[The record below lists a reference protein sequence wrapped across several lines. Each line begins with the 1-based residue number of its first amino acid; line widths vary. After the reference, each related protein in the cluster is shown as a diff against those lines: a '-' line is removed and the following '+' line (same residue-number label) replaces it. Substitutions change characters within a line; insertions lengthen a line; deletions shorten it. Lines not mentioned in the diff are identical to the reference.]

1 MADLREAL
9 EQQFEAAEEGTLE
22 TPIERDIEVN
32 DDPIQAENRSQ
43 EDSQEASGQEDRDE
57 KGRFKSK
64 AEASRQD
71 NSNQELNADGQASN
85 VADEF
90 SEIKEIQRPTT
101 FKKEFVPIWEKMAK
115 GEALT
120 PEESR
125 KFAEYTAVTRENE
138 FKNGVS
144 IYRKEAE
151 SAKGLV
157 EAMQPFLPELQKAGI
172 HPVAWIQSL
181 GRAHYMLANGT
192 PQQKDQ
198 MFQQLARDYGVQLPQ
213 GSGEQQQ
220 YDPNYALMQELNAL
234 KSEVGQVRS
243 WREQEETT
251 RLMGEI
257 TQVASNTEK
266 YPHFEALRIPMAQ
279 LLEQGG
285 AKDLDDAYEKA
296 KWNVPEV
303 RELEI
308 QKLVSKT
315 QNQASRQQQVA
326 KAKAVAV
333 SPRSVTPNGVVATSD
348 KKDRRSMLESQLD
361 NFTGNRF

>member
-9 EQQFEAAEEGTLE
+9 EAQFEAAEDGTLD
-22 TPIERDIEVN
+22 TPIEREIEVN
-32 DDPIQAENRSQ
+32 DDPIETENRSQ
-43 EDSQEASGQEDRDE
+43 ESREETSRQEDRDE
-57 KGRFKSK
+57 KGRFKGKS
-64 AEASRQD
+64 EARSQD
-71 NSNQELNADGQASN
+71 NSNQELKSDGQDSN

-90 SEIKEIQRPTT
+90 NEVKEIQRPTT

-115 GEALT
+115 GEVLT

-157 EAMQPFLPELQKAGI
+157 DAMQPFLPELQKAGI
-172 HPVAWIQSL
+172 HPVSWIQSL
-181 GRAHYMLANGT
+181 GRAHYMLAQGS
-192 PQQKDQ
+192 PEQKQQ

-234 KSEVGQVRS
+234 KSEVGQVRN

-315 QNQASRQQQVA
+315 QNQVSKQQQVA